1 MIAAQAAQGGGGEVS
16 IVGDSDGMQTG
27 NARGQGVPPPP
38 GQPVSS
44 AVAVATIP
52 ITAADFAEEALFD
65 VLVISD

>member
-1 MIAAQAAQGGGGEVS
+1 MIAAPQATQEHEGGGD
-16 IVGDSDGMQTG
+16 VGDSDGMQTG

-38 GQPVSS
+38 GQPLSS